1 MSTDSSPAG
10 KRAVPAAENEA
21 IVRRIFDAF
30 ARKEGLALRG
40 LFADD
45 AVWSVP
51 GSGVMAGVYDG
62 REAIFRFLAKLP
74 KETDGTYGSEL
85 IDVLASDERAAALYR
100 ARGTRHGRT
109 LELDQVLLFVIAD
122 GLVQRVLA
130 LPSNPDAFEAFWAK

>member
-1 MSTDSSPAG
+1 
-10 KRAVPAAENEA
+10 VPAAENEA

-40 LFADD
+40 LFAED

-51 GSGVMAGVYDG
+51 GRGVMAGTYEG
-62 REAIFRFLAKLP
+62 REAIFRFLARLP

-85 IDVLASDERAAALYR
+85 IDVLASTTRAAALYR

-109 LELDQVLLFVIAD
+109 LELDQVLLFGIEGGHV
-122 GLVQRVLA
+122 RSVLA
-130 LPSNPDAFEAFWAK
+130 LPSDPESFETFWA

>member
-1 MSTDSSPAG
+1 MS
-10 KRAVPAAENEA
+10 AAANAA

-51 GSGVMAGVYDG
+51 GRGAMAGRYEG
-62 REAIFRFLAKLP
+62 REAIFRFLTKLP

-85 IDVLASDERAAALYR
+85 IDVLASDDRAAALYR
-100 ARGTRHGRT
+100 ARGTRQGRT
-109 LELDQVLLFVIAD
+109 LELDQVLLFRVED
-122 GLVQRVLA
+122 GLVRHVLA
-130 LPSNPDAFEAFWAK
+130 LPSDPDAFEAFWA

>member
-1 MSTDSSPAG
+1 MGAT
-10 KRAVPAAENEA
+10 ENEA

-30 ARKEGLALRG
+30 ARREGLALRG

-51 GSGVMAGVYDG
+51 GRGVMAGEYEG

-85 IDVLASDERAAALYR
+85 IDVLASQDRAAALYR
-100 ARGTRHGRT
+100 ARGTRRGRT
-109 LELDQVLLFVIAD
+109 LELEQVLLFRIDD
-122 GLVQRVLA
+122 GLVRHVLA
-130 LPSNPDAFEAFWAK
+130 LPSDPGAFESFWA